1 MGQRLVPLTMIAA
14 TIALAVAAFTTGLIV
29 DRPADWQAVVPL
41 AVLGGIAP
49 MIYAVNIRVV
59 PAFSRRQWRNPRLV
73 QTQVILMI
81 AGAWLVYAGRIAGND
96 PMITLGSFA
105 ALASGICF
113 MANIASL
120 FRQEAKSVA
129 PPMPAANAGQKQVDR
144 VAIVVTRISS
154 LFLLT
159 GLTIGVVLRFWEP
172 DRGRWDLVWAHAMLA
187 GFMLSMASGI
197 CYHVLSRWTGRPWGS
212 IWPLRLHLI
221 GTLIGMPAMLIALA
235 FDFERLFYL
244 AGPLQAAAI
253 VLFLST
259 ILPFLLKMPGVVRP
273 AMLIAALCLLVG
285 VVLGSW
291 FAIDPAIGAR
301 LRLTHAGINLF
312 GFTGMLISGVGYYL
326 VPRFAGHP
334 LRWPRLAW
342 VQATLLA
349 GGVLIGSAALAFRA
363 YGHPNSAVI
372 LIAHGMIASAF
383 LLLGVLFAGAFFGH
397 PVTAATTSTVQLQP
411 AGSRGRPTPG

>member
-1 MGQRLVPLTMIAA
+1 MILA

-29 DRPADWQAVVPL
+29 ERPADWQAVVPL

-73 QTQVILMI
+73 QTQVILMF
-81 AGAWLVYAGRIAGND
+81 AGAWLVYAGRISGND
-96 PMITLGSFA
+96 PLITVGSFA

-120 FRQEAKSVA
+120 FRQEAKGVA
-129 PPMPAANAGQKQVDR
+129 PPMPVPTASSGQKQVDR
-144 VAIVVTRISS
+144 VAIVFTRISS

-253 VLFLST
+253 ALFLST
-259 ILPFLLKMPGVVRP
+259 IVPFLLKLPGVVRP

-312 GFTGMLISGVGYYL
+312 GFTGLLISGVGYYL

-342 VQATLLA
+342 VQAGLLT

-372 LIAHGMIASAF
+372 LTAHGMIAAAF
-383 LLLGVLFAGAFFGH
+383 LLLGTLFAGAFFGH
-397 PVTAATTSTVQLQP
+397 PATATTSTIQLQQAP
-411 AGSRGRPTPG
+411 GGRGQPIPG